1 MYSREMGGVR
11 SDGQL
16 FGMDLQKEI
25 PTVAQ
30 APAEPEQPASAPASE
45 KESAETGLLQSLK
58 IDDLLL
64 PAIAL
69 LLLAGDK
76 KNDDLLILLVAL
88 LLLH

>member
-16 FGMDLQKEI
+16 FGMDLQKDVPI
-25 PTVAQ
+25 PE
-30 APAEPEQPASAPASE
+30 APAEPEQPAFAPDGE

-88 LLLH
+88 LLLR

>member
-25 PTVAQ
+25 PE
-30 APAEPEQPASAPASE
+30 APAELSSETASTKAEA
-45 KESAETGLLQSLK
+45 KESMGAGLLQSLK

-69 LLLAGDK
+69 LLFAGDK

-88 LLLH
+88 LLLR